1 MYNYLGVL
9 KKSTAIDHCISC
21 NFFEPKSLDLIL
33 SKNNRLEFYSLSE
46 EEGLIPKKYINIYG
60 KIKILLKIP
69 TKKNK
74 DNLFVLSQ
82 DLNFCLFSFDSLSNN
97 INILLSGSIK
107 EDLGKIQDDI
117 LYTLDKNKNFLL
129 ICAYKNI
136 FKIICVNTEM
146 NQFNKYKNYT
156 LRFQYEK
163 IMFIAPFYLDNENKI
178 NNGDDNNILN
188 FIVIKEIYNE
198 KNSFQKDYIEMEK
211 EIIMETFQIRIE
223 PDSFNTFLN
232 YKETN
237 AVSNG
242 KMLNLKVNSKLR
254 KIINNN
260 NNNLDNNT
268 IDSNKNSN
276 INKKEE
282 NKTIIYNYEK
292 LVESINFMEKINLE
306 DEQSIDL
313 MITHPNGL
321 IILFF
326 SSYAI
331 YYQYNKENK
340 SLLCKKSISYGK
352 KRFIDYILVDE
363 KNFSY
368 YIIDDLGFLY
378 YFGFMKLKKEN
389 NFEEENL
396 EMILQYIGKVS
407 PPSCIAYLNNN
418 ILFIGSIKS
427 NIL

>member
-1 MYNYLGVL
+1 MNYIKNL
-9 KKSTAIDHCISC
+9 
-21 NFFEPKSLDLIL
+21 LIL
-33 SKNNRLEFYSLSE
+33 YLLSLILLQINSKSKVDE
-46 EEGLIPKKYINIYG
+46 EEEEEENIEEDYFY
-60 KIKILLKIP
+60 KEYDTLLNIA
-69 TKKNK
+69 KKN
-74 DNLFVLSQ
+74 LF
-82 DLNFCLFSFDSLSNN
+82 N
-97 INILLSGSIK
+97 IT
-107 EDLGKIQDDI
+107 D
-117 LYTLDKNKNFLL
+117 
-129 ICAYKNI
+129 
-136 FKIICVNTEM
+136 
-146 NQFNKYKNYT
+146 
-156 LRFQYEK
+156 
-163 IMFIAPFYLDNENKI
+163 KI
-178 NNGDDNNILN
+178 NLTESDFED
-188 FIVIKEIYNE
+188 E
-198 KNSFQKDYIEMEK
+198 KQYIA
-211 EIIMETFQIRIE
+211 IE
-223 PDSFNTFLN
+223 P
-232 YKETN
+232 
-237 AVSNG
+237 
-242 KMLNLKVNSKLR
+242 
-254 KIINNN
+254 
-260 NNNLDNNT
+260 
-268 IDSNKNSN
+268 NKNSN
-276 INKKEE
+276 TNKKEE
-282 NKTIIYNYEK
+282 NKTIIYNCEK

-306 DEQSIDL
+306 DEQNIDL